1 MTITRFAPSPTG
13 YIHVGN
19 LRTALMNYLIARK
32 NGGEFILRID
42 DTDPV
47 RSKEEYVDGLK
58 EDLTWLGL
66 HWDRVERQSER
77 LDKYHAAADE
87 LRKIGRFYEA
97 WETPTELDLKRKKQ
111 LNMGKPPVYDRAALN
126 LSEAEKAKL
135 RDERGPGVWRFKL
148 DQERI
153 EWKDGILGDISI
165 DAASVS
171 DPVLIRGDGQIL
183 YTLASVVD
191 DTEMGVTNVVRGSDH
206 VTNTATQIQIMQALG
221 GTVPTFAH
229 HSLLTGPQ
237 GEALSKRL
245 GVLALRARGHN
256 EYDGGE
262 NDFVQQVAGIYGE
275 LPVTTTWRS
284 RLTLSEARDEL
295 DTMDNFGGSVID
307 TRTQTAR
314 WQNNIQLG
322 AHEVIAG
329 AEISEDRVSS
339 TNEFEV
345 TSRDNTAVFTQ
356 ALLDFSPFAIQAS
369 LRYDDNEAY
378 GDEVTGSLA
387 LGYELDN
394 YHTLRASIG
403 TAFKAPSFNDLY
415 WPNSGNPDLNPE
427 KSETVEVG
435 VRGQYSYSQWFW
447 DVAVFQNDYDDL
459 IAWAPTP
466 SGLWAPQN
474 VNNARIRGAEL
485 SSGVEVNDWV
495 LQAAY
500 TYLDPEDQE
509 TGNRLAR
516 RASQS
521 VRLDA
526 DRELGDWS
534 LGGSL
539 VAQVYRYDNASN
551 TQRLGGYGLV
561 NLRAGWQFAPLW
573 TARVTVENAFDKE
586 YETSRDYINAGRAGF
601 LSVHFGQ

>member
-66 HWDRVERQSER
+66 HWDSVERQSER

-126 LSEAEKAKL
+126 LSDAEKAKL

-221 GTVPTFAH
+221 VTVPAFAH

-245 GVLALRARGHN
+245 GVLALRDLRERGVHPFALLSTMARLGSSDPIELRTDMESLIDGFDIERFGSAPTKFDVEDLFPMTGRYLQTLPLEAVASDIAALGVPEDKAALFWQVTRENITTLHDLKGWWQMFSEGAEPVIADEDKEFVAEALALLPEGEFDESTWGTWTAAVKEQTGRKGKGLFMPLRLALTGKPHGPDMAAVLPLLQVVKARG
-256 EYDGGE
+256 
-262 NDFVQQVAGIYGE
+262 
-275 LPVTTTWRS
+275 
-284 RLTLSEARDEL
+284 
-295 DTMDNFGGSVID
+295 
-307 TRTQTAR
+307 
-314 WQNNIQLG
+314 
-322 AHEVIAG
+322 
-329 AEISEDRVSS
+329 
-339 TNEFEV
+339 
-345 TSRDNTAVFTQ
+345 
-356 ALLDFSPFAIQAS
+356 
-369 LRYDDNEAY
+369 
-378 GDEVTGSLA
+378 
-387 LGYELDN
+387 
-394 YHTLRASIG
+394 
-403 TAFKAPSFNDLY
+403 
-415 WPNSGNPDLNPE
+415 
-427 KSETVEVG
+427 
-435 VRGQYSYSQWFW
+435 
-447 DVAVFQNDYDDL
+447 
-459 IAWAPTP
+459 
-466 SGLWAPQN
+466 
-474 VNNARIRGAEL
+474 
-485 SSGVEVNDWV
+485 
-495 LQAAY
+495 
-500 TYLDPEDQE
+500 
-509 TGNRLAR
+509 
-516 RASQS
+516 
-521 VRLDA
+521 
-526 DRELGDWS
+526 
-534 LGGSL
+534 
-539 VAQVYRYDNASN
+539 
-551 TQRLGGYGLV
+551 
-561 NLRAGWQFAPLW
+561 
-573 TARVTVENAFDKE
+573 
-586 YETSRDYINAGRAGF
+586 
-601 LSVHFGQ
+601 

>member
-42 DTDPV
+42 DTDPI

-77 LDKYHAAADE
+77 LEKYHAAADE

-126 LSEAEKAKL
+126 LTDAEKTKL

-245 GVLALRARGHN
+245 GVLALRDLRERGVHPFALLSIMSRLGSSDPVELRTDMAQLIDGFDIGRFGSAPTKFDVEDLFPMTGRYLQTLALEDVAEDIAALGVPDDKAALFWQVTRENITTMQDLKGWWQMFSEGAEPMIAQEDAAFIAEAMALLPDGEFDEATWSTWTNAVKEATGRKGKALFMPLRLALTGQARGP
-256 EYDGGE
+256 EMAA
-262 NDFVQQVAGIYGE
+262 VMPLLQV
-275 LPVTTTWRS
+275 VK
-284 RLTLSEARDEL
+284 AR
-295 DTMDNFGGSVID
+295 
-307 TRTQTAR
+307 Q
-314 WQNNIQLG
+314 
-322 AHEVIAG
+322 
-329 AEISEDRVSS
+329 
-339 TNEFEV
+339 
-345 TSRDNTAVFTQ
+345 
-356 ALLDFSPFAIQAS
+356 
-369 LRYDDNEAY
+369 
-378 GDEVTGSLA
+378 
-387 LGYELDN
+387 
-394 YHTLRASIG
+394 
-403 TAFKAPSFNDLY
+403 
-415 WPNSGNPDLNPE
+415 
-427 KSETVEVG
+427 
-435 VRGQYSYSQWFW
+435 
-447 DVAVFQNDYDDL
+447 
-459 IAWAPTP
+459 
-466 SGLWAPQN
+466 
-474 VNNARIRGAEL
+474 
-485 SSGVEVNDWV
+485 
-495 LQAAY
+495 
-500 TYLDPEDQE
+500 
-509 TGNRLAR
+509 
-516 RASQS
+516 
-521 VRLDA
+521 
-526 DRELGDWS
+526 
-534 LGGSL
+534 
-539 VAQVYRYDNASN
+539 
-551 TQRLGGYGLV
+551 
-561 NLRAGWQFAPLW
+561 
-573 TARVTVENAFDKE
+573 
-586 YETSRDYINAGRAGF
+586 
-601 LSVHFGQ
+601 